1 MYKRIFISLAALLV
15 LSLSACSPAAPTEDG
30 QLSVVATTT
39 IVSDVVAQVGG
50 EYIQLET
57 LLPVGAS
64 PHSFDPTP
72 QDLAKVSDADVVFA
86 NGAGLEDFIDKL
98 IESADA
104 TDKVVSVS
112 DGIELLATTNNH
124 DDEDHDQEEG
134 EEHDD
139 EEHEHTGGDP
149 HTWIDP
155 NNVIVW
161 VENIADALSQADPDN
176 EAAYRQN
183 AQAYTD
189 ELLAL
194 DSWIRNEVAQIPEA
208 NRLIVTDHQQ
218 FGYFVQEY
226 GFTQVG
232 ALIPSYSSVAEPTAQ
247 ELAALEDAIQQLT
260 VKAIFVGNTVNPTL
274 AERVTE
280 DTGVNLV
287 YIYSGSLSDPGGEAD
302 SYLAYMRYNVNAFVD
317 ALKP

>member
-1 MYKRIFISLAALLV
+1 MYKRILISLVALLV
-15 LSLSACSPAAPTEDG
+15 LSLSACSPAAPAEDG
-30 QLSVVATTT
+30 PLNVVATTT

-72 QDLAKVSDADVVFA
+72 QDLAKVSEANLVFA
-86 NGAGLEDFIDKL
+86 NGAGLEEFIDKL
-98 IESADA
+98 IESADSA
-104 TDKVVSVS
+104 DKVVAVS
-112 DGIELLATTNNH
+112 DGIELMDSAHSH
-124 DDEDHDQEEG
+124 DDEDEEHDEG
-134 EEHDD
+134 EEHDED
-139 EEHEHTGGDP
+139 EHEHTGGDP

-176 EAAYRQN
+176 ESAYRQN
-183 AQAYTD
+183 AQTYTD

-194 DSWIRNEVAQIPEA
+194 DSWIRDEVAQIPEA
-208 NRLIVTDHQQ
+208 DRLIVTDHQL
-218 FGYFVQEY
+218 FEYFVQEY

-232 ALIPSYSSVAEPTAQ
+232 ALIPSYSSMAEPTAQ
-247 ELAALEDAIQQLT
+247 ELAALEDAIQELT
-260 VKAIFVGNTVNPTL
+260 VKAVFVGNTVNPTL
-274 AERVTE
+274 AQRVTE
-280 DTGVNLV
+280 DTGVSLV